1 MGMMGR
7 GGSTSGAKHHQQGVP
22 LASAQ
27 QRINI
32 RYDS

>member
-1 MGMMGR
+1 MAMMAL
-7 GGSTSGAKHHQQGVP
+7 GGATSGAKHDQQGVP